1 MKVNLAI
8 AFLAIIYLVGL
19 AGIGL
24 EYLPEL
30 VNGTPINLLL
40 SLLLVL
46 IFDQHK
52 TKSML
57 WFGIIVFTLG
67 YGIEVIGVKSGKIFG
82 VYSYGEILGPKIW
95 NTPLMIG
102 VNWLLLVI
110 GAGNLVDQYLSK
122 LSTIIKIGIAASL
135 MLFIDLLI
143 EPIAIQWGMW
153 TWENV
158 NVPLQNYIA
167 WWLIAILMFGI
178 YYQFLGKKVNKVAS
192 AVFIIQC
199 VFFAL
204 LNLLIYL

>member
-40 SLLLVL
+40 SILLVL

-95 NTPLMIG
+95 NTPLMMG

-153 TWENV
+153 TWKNV

>member
-167 WWLIAILMFGI
+167 WWLIANLMFGI

>member
-40 SLLLVL
+40 SILLVL

-153 TWENV
+153 TWKNV